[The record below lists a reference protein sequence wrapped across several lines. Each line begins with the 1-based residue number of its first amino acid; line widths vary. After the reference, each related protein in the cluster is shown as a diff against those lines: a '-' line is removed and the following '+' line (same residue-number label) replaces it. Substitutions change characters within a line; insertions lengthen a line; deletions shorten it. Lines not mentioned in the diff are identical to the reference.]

1 MQYAQRLLQPKYCL
15 LNVTTSEMFAK
26 QVKKKKKS
34 ISLMGHHKCVREG
47 HWPQTKSDVPW
58 VAYQ

>member
-1 MQYAQRLLQPKYCL
+1 MQYAQRSLQPKYCL
-15 LNVTTSEMFAK
+15 LKVTTREMFAK
-26 QVKKKKKS
+26 QVKKKS
-34 ISLMGHHKCVREG
+34 ISLMGNHKCVREG